1 MLIHRGA
8 EALTQFR
15 RTRLL
20 SRLQKLQ
27 PQVVSVTA
35 RFLHLL
41 QGIDKLSED
50 LEDLLTYGSAF
61 VEQEEGQ
68 LFLVIPRPGTLSPWA
83 SKAADILHHAG
94 QPETLVIERGIAYWV
109 QSREVLDDE
118 AKRRLAAE
126 LHDRMTQAVF
136 YDEQEARRL
145 FQHQQ
150 PQPLARIDI
159 LGAGRSAL
167 EQANRERGFALSA
180 DEIDYLVD
188 NFLRLQRNPTDVELM
203 MFAQANSEHCRH
215 KIFNASWRIDGHEQ
229 PRSLFAMIRHTHQQ
243 SGAGVLSAYSDNAS
257 VIAGHTAPRWI
268 RHGDGRYNYVEEPIH
283 ILMKVETH
291 NHPTGIAPFAGAA
304 TGAGGEIRDEGA
316 TGQGSR
322 PKAGLTGFSVSN
334 LRVPEFVQ
342 PWEQDYGRPGRMAS
356 ALDIMLQGPL
366 GGAAFNNEFGRPNL
380 CGYFRT
386 LETAVRVDDQLRV
399 YGYHKPIMI
408 AGGYGNIREGHV
420 LKRSIPAG
428 APLLVLGGPAMLIGL
443 GGGAASS
450 MNSGSSREDL
460 DFASVQRDN
469 PEMERRCQEVIDA
482 CWAEGASNPIISIHD
497 VGAGGLSNALP
508 ELVHEHGL
516 GARLHLR
523 KIPSAEPGMS
533 PVELWC
539 NEAQERYVL
548 AVEPERLQDF
558 IALCERERCP
568 WAVLGHAT
576 QEAHLTVDD
585 TLLQDN
591 PVDMPMSVLLGKPPR
606 MQREVTTRRE
616 QLSPLQLDN
625 IDLEGAINRVLRLP
639 TVASK
644 SFLITIGDRS
654 VTGLVAREQMV
665 GPWQVPVADCAVT
678 ASSYGRYVGE
688 AMAMGERTPVAMINA
703 AASARLAIAE
713 SLTNVL
719 AADIAELRQVRLSA
733 NWMAAAGFAQEDQ
746 HLFEAVHAVG
756 MEFCPALDL
765 CIPVGKDSLSMRTVW
780 EQAGESRAVTS
791 PLSLVVTA
799 FAPVK
804 DIRRTWTPQLNLE
817 VESDIWLVDLS
828 LGQQALGGSCLA
840 QVYSQVGQEAPD
852 ISPAPLRDLTAALA
866 LLRQG
871 NAILAYHDRS
881 DGGLLVTLLEMMFAG
896 HAGLVLDMNQVPGQ
910 ELLAALFHEGTGVVL
925 QVRRSQVGEVYQAFE
940 GTSLQGHV
948 HKIATPTRQED
959 IVICRGD
966 QEIYRQKRQVLQQI
980 WSETSYRLQALR
992 DNAGCALEEFE
1003 NLQDVDDPGLH
1014 EELSYSVNDDVAA
1027 PYVLTKVRPQ
1037 VAILREQGVNGH
1049 MEMAAAFERAGF
1061 MPVDVHMTDIL
1072 TQRMDLKR
1080 FLGLVACGGFSYG
1093 DVLGAGGGWART
1105 IRHHQVA
1112 SDAFAEFFTR
1122 QETFTLGVCNGCQML
1137 SQLKDLIPGAQL
1149 WPSFERNLSEQF
1161 EARTVMVEVLP
1172 SPSILLQGMAGSRM
1186 PVAVAHGEGRAQG
1199 KDLAALMQ
1207 AGLVGLRYVDNHG
1220 TSTMRYPYNPNG
1232 SVQGMT
1238 AVCSEDG
1245 RATIMMPHPERVFRQ
1260 VQQTWRS
1267 TEDAHD
1273 DAGAWLRI
1281 FRNARVFVG

>member
-8 EALTQFR
+8 EALTLFR
-15 RTRLL
+15 RARLL

-27 PQVVSVTA
+27 PQVEAVSA

-41 QGIDKLSED
+41 QGVDTIDNELDE
-50 LEDLLTYGSAF
+50 LLTYGTAF
-61 VEQEEGQ
+61 MEQEKGQ

-94 QPETLVIERGIAYWV
+94 QPDTLVVERGTAYWI
-109 QSREVLDDE
+109 QCKSALSEE
-118 AKRRLAAE
+118 AKVQLAAE

-136 YDEQEARRL
+136 YDEQKASCL
-145 FQHQQ
+145 FVHQQ

-159 LGAGRSAL
+159 LGAGRQAL

-180 DEIDYLVD
+180 DEIDYLVE

-215 KIFNASWRIDGHEQ
+215 KIFNASWRIDGQEQ
-229 PRSLFAMIRHTHQQ
+229 PRSLFAMIRHTHQT

-268 RHGDGRYNYVEEPIH
+268 RHGDGRYNYVDEPIH

-334 LRVPEFVQ
+334 LRMPEFIQ

-356 ALDIMLQGPL
+356 AMEIMLQGPL

-386 LETAVRVDDQLRV
+386 LETPVQVDDQIRV

-420 LKRSIPAG
+420 LKRAIPEG

-482 CWAEGASNPIISIHD
+482 CWAQGMNNPIISIHD
-497 VGAGGLSNALP
+497 VGAGGLSNAMP

-516 GARLHLR
+516 GAQLHLR

-548 AVEPERLQDF
+548 AVEPERLYDF

-576 QEAHLTVDD
+576 QEAHLIVDD

-591 PVDMPMSVLLGKPPR
+591 PVDMPMAVLLGKPPR
-606 MQREVTTRRE
+606 MQRDVITRQEV
-616 QLSPLQLDN
+616 LAPLQLD
-625 IDLEGAINRVLRLP
+625 DVSLDDAVNRVLQLP
-639 TVASK
+639 TVANK

-678 ASSYGRYVGE
+678 ASSYGRFVGE
-688 AMAMGERTPVAMINA
+688 AMAMGERTPVAIINS
-703 AASARLAIAE
+703 AASARLA
-713 SLTNVL
+713 
-719 AADIAELRQVRLSA
+719 
-733 NWMAAAGFAQEDQ
+733 
-746 HLFEAVHAVG
+746 
-756 MEFCPALDL
+756 
-765 CIPVGKDSLSMRTVW
+765 
-780 EQAGESRAVTS
+780 
-791 PLSLVVTA
+791 
-799 FAPVK
+799 
-804 DIRRTWTPQLNLE
+804 
-817 VESDIWLVDLS
+817 
-828 LGQQALGGSCLA
+828 
-840 QVYSQVGQEAPD
+840 
-852 ISPAPLRDLTAALA
+852 
-866 LLRQG
+866 
-871 NAILAYHDRS
+871 
-881 DGGLLVTLLEMMFAG
+881 
-896 HAGLVLDMNQVPGQ
+896 
-910 ELLAALFHEGTGVVL
+910 
-925 QVRRSQVGEVYQAFE
+925 
-940 GTSLQGHV
+940 
-948 HKIATPTRQED
+948 
-959 IVICRGD
+959 
-966 QEIYRQKRQVLQQI
+966 
-980 WSETSYRLQALR
+980 
-992 DNAGCALEEFE
+992 
-1003 NLQDVDDPGLH
+1003 
-1014 EELSYSVNDDVAA
+1014 
-1027 PYVLTKVRPQ
+1027 
-1037 VAILREQGVNGH
+1037 
-1049 MEMAAAFERAGF
+1049 
-1061 MPVDVHMTDIL
+1061 
-1072 TQRMDLKR
+1072 
-1080 FLGLVACGGFSYG
+1080 
-1093 DVLGAGGGWART
+1093 
-1105 IRHHQVA
+1105 
-1112 SDAFAEFFTR
+1112 
-1122 QETFTLGVCNGCQML
+1122 
-1137 SQLKDLIPGAQL
+1137 
-1149 WPSFERNLSEQF
+1149 
-1161 EARTVMVEVLP
+1161 
-1172 SPSILLQGMAGSRM
+1172 
-1186 PVAVAHGEGRAQG
+1186 
-1199 KDLAALMQ
+1199 
-1207 AGLVGLRYVDNHG
+1207 
-1220 TSTMRYPYNPNG
+1220 
-1232 SVQGMT
+1232 
-1238 AVCSEDG
+1238 
-1245 RATIMMPHPERVFRQ
+1245 
-1260 VQQTWRS
+1260 
-1267 TEDAHD
+1267 
-1273 DAGAWLRI
+1273 
-1281 FRNARVFVG
+1281 